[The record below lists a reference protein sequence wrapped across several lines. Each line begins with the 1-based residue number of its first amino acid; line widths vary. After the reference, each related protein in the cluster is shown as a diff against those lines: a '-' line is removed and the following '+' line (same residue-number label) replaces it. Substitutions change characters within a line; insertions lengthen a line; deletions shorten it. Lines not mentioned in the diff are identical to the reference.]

1 MSESQIQVPESY
13 LALFQTGV
21 GRRLTDPW
29 HHILWRYES
38 CEDLAQGLVPQAR
51 ALVAD
56 LGVTAEAVAPKL
68 AEGLHHPSVGLAPEE
83 VQWVCTRLIELL
95 EHGL

>member
-1 MSESQIQVPESY
+1 MSESQIHVPDSF
-13 LALFQTGV
+13 LALFRSGLAQ
-21 GRRLTDPW
+21 RLNEPW
-29 HHILWRYES
+29 HHVMARYEC

-56 LGVTAEAVAPKL
+56 LGVTEDAVATRIAP
-68 AEGLHHPSVGLAPEE
+68 GLQPPSVGLAPEE
-83 VQWVCTRLIELL
+83 AQWVCTRLVELL